1 MVTQTML
8 GSLGLQ
14 HSKTPELDGNA
25 MTEDEMHE
33 VYTVVEALGITRRQ
47 KQLAM
52 NRLIERGVIEQ
63 PEPKRAV
70 VTQSALD
77 ALGKMRVQW

>member
-1 MVTQTML
+1 MVTHTMPGCL
-8 GSLGLQ
+8 DLQ
-14 HSKTPELDGNA
+14 HGKAPGLDGNA

-52 NRLIERGVIEQ
+52 NRLIAMGLISQ